1 MRRRAYSEQ
10 PVSRL
15 SKGFRKL
22 SAAARTDEI
31 LSLAP
36 DIEELASFLAPCETV
51 RDMADVMVETSV
63 GVMPVPVGVATGFL
77 IDGEAVAVP
86 MAVEEPSV
94 VAAAS
99 YAGSII
105 SLHGGLTTWAS
116 DPVMTAQVFLEDTT
130 EGATAI
136 VESRRS
142 ELCYLAEA
150 SLRSL
155 SARGG
160 GIRDLRAV
168 WLPESRVLKVEVHVD
183 VRDAQGANRLNSLA
197 EELRRPLERMTGGV
211 VVMGILSNAARN
223 RLAGARFSV
232 PVSALRTGERSV
244 TGRET
249 ARRIALAAHIAA
261 EDESRAVTHNK
272 GIMNGVTAL
281 ALATGND
288 TRAVEAAA
296 HAYAARGDG
305 YAPLSSFR
313 VEDDRLHGELE
324 LPLAL
329 ATVGGAVRFHPVSR
343 LALRI
348 LGEPDAPRL
357 GRIAAAVGL
366 AQNFAALQALVSEGI
381 QRGHMRLHAAR
392 LAFQAGARGPAIRE
406 VARRIA
412 DVGTYDLTTARR
424 LVAQLGE
431 PPR

>member
-10 PVSRL
+10 RTSTL

-22 SAAARTDEI
+22 PAGSRIEEV

-36 DIEELASFLAPCETV
+36 EIEDLASFLAPSQTV
-51 RDMADVMVETSV
+51 RDLADVMVETSI

-86 MAVEEPSV
+86 LAVEEPSV

-105 SLHGGLTTWAS
+105 GLHGGFTTWAS

-130 EGATAI
+130 EDAAQL
-136 VESRRS
+136 VASRRS
-142 ELCYLAEA
+142 ELCYIAEA

-155 SARGG
+155 TARGG
-160 GIRDLRAV
+160 GIRDLQAV
-168 WLPESRVLKVEVHVD
+168 WLPDSRVLKVEVHVD
-183 VRDAQGANRLNSLA
+183 VRDAQGANRLNGLA

-232 PVSALRTGERSV
+232 PVDALRTGERSI
-244 TGRET
+244 TGEET
-249 ARRIALAAHIAA
+249 ARRIALAACIAA

-272 GIMNGVTAL
+272 GIMNGITAL

-296 HAYAARGDG
+296 HAYAARGDS

-329 ATVGGAVRFHPVSR
+329 ATVGGAVGFHPVSR

-392 LAFQAGARGPAIRE
+392 LAYQAGARGPAIRQ
-406 VARRIA
+406 VARRMA
-412 DVGTYDLTTARR
+412 DAGSYDATTAKR
-424 LVAQLGE
+424 LVAELGDQ
-431 PPR
+431 PQ